1 MNRRIS
7 LLACSLACALSG
19 TIPVFAAEETVE
31 PVPEAEGE
39 ARLCI
44 SLHAIRNTR
53 VLDGQTIL
61 FEMAGKK
68 ALVNRLPRKCPGLAF
83 EKRFAYKTSLSQLCS
98 NDIITVITDIGRGA
112 SCGLGKFEPYVAPEP
127 EAVKPDAGKL
137 EKVE

>member
-1 MNRRIS
+1 MNRRIT
-7 LLACSLACALSG
+7 LLACSIACVLGGALPA
-19 TIPVFAAEETVE
+19 IAADE
-31 PVPEAEGE
+31 PVPAAGEGEGE

-68 ALVNRLPRKCPGLAF
+68 TLVNRLPRKCPGLAF
-83 EKRFAYKTSLSQLCS
+83 EKRFAYKTSLSQLCNS
-98 NDIITVITDIGRGA
+98 DIITVITDIGRGA

-127 EAVKPDAGKL
+127 EAAKPDGGKL

>member
-1 MNRRIS
+1 MNRRIT
-7 LLACSLACALSG
+7 LLAGSLACALG
-19 TIPVFAAEETVE
+19 GALPVIAAEE

-68 ALVNRLPRKCPGLAF
+68 TLVNRLPRKCPGLAF
-83 EKRFAYKTSLSQLCS
+83 EKRFAYKTSLSQLCNS
-98 NDIITVITDIGRGA
+98 DIITVITDIGRGA

-127 EAVKPDAGKL
+127 EAAKPDGGKL